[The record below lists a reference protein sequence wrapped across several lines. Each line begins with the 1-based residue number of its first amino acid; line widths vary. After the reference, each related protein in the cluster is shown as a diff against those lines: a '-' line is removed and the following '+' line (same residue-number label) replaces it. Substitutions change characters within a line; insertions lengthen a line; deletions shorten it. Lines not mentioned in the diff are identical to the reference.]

1 MNQRQF
7 LSANEAIARGA
18 WEAGVHVAAGYP
30 GTPSTE
36 IVENLALYDD
46 VDVEWSTNE
55 KVAFDVCYGASLAGA
70 RALVAMKH
78 VGLNVA
84 LDSLM
89 VTPFSGVHGGFVIVS
104 ADDPGMHSSQNEQDN
119 RYLAK
124 FAKIPMLEP
133 SNSQESKDFVKI
145 AFDMSEQFDVPVML
159 RTTTRIS
166 HTKSV
171 VGFDEPK
178 REPPKQ
184 YKKDPGK
191 YVVPIYGK
199 RWRKNV
205 EERVKRL
212 EEFANTFVHNRIEWR
227 EKEIGIVTSGI
238 SYQYAREVFPD
249 ASVLKLGM
257 TFPLPRKLVE
267 YFCDSVER
275 IYVIEELEPYLEEQ
289 LRIWGV
295 KTLYGVSEITGKSE
309 VPNMF
314 ELSPDILRRTLL
326 QGNGRTSFEKE
337 ISIPPR
343 PPVLCPG
350 CPHSGVYY
358 VLHKLKVIATG
369 DIGCYTLG
377 ALPPFNALDTTFCMG
392 AGIGNAFGIEKVK
405 RSVLGK
411 RLVAVIGDSTFLHSG
426 IAPLID
432 VVFNQGI
439 TTVIL
444 MDNSTTGMTGH
455 QQHPGMGKTIRN
467 IDTHAINY
475 EELVKAIGVR
485 HVRIIDPYNLE
496 ETESAIKEA
505 LALDEPA
512 VVISRRP
519 CVILE
524 SERAKP
530 HYPYEVIDELCEE
543 CDLCLKIGCPAI
555 DGTTPVPHI
564 SRERCIGCDL
574 CAKLCRF
581 EAIRPIESNSNIQVP
596 NPK

>member
-1 MNQRQF
+1 MITKDF
-7 LSANEAIARGA
+7 FSGNEAIARGA

-36 IVENLALYDD
+36 IIENLALFQD

-70 RALVAMKH
+70 RALVSVKH

-89 VTPFSGVHGGFVIVS
+89 VTPFSGVHGGFVVVS

-119 RYLAK
+119 RFLAK

-133 SNSQESKDFVKI
+133 SDSQECKDFAKK
-145 AFDMSEQFDVPVML
+145 AFNISEQFDVPVLL

-166 HTKSV
+166 HTKSLV
-171 VGFDEPK
+171 SFDEPK

-184 YKKDPGK
+184 YKHDPGK

-199 RWRKNV
+199 RWRKNI
-205 EERVKRL
+205 EDRVHKL
-212 EEFANTFVHNRIEWR
+212 EEFANTFAENKVEWQSR
-227 EKEIGIVTSGI
+227 KMGIITSGV

-249 ASVLKLGM
+249 ASILKLGM

-267 YFCDSVER
+267 YFCDGVEFL
-275 IYVIEELEPYLEEQ
+275 YVIEELEPYLEEQ

-295 KTLYGVSEITGKSE
+295 RNLYGVSEMIGKSA
-309 VPNMF
+309 VPNVF
-314 ELSPDILRRTLL
+314 ELSPDVLRRTLL
-326 QGNGRTSFEKE
+326 DSDGHGSFEKE
-337 ISIPPR
+337 IAIPPR

-350 CPHSGVYY
+350 CPHSGVYF
-358 VLHKLKVIATG
+358 VLHKLKVVATG

-405 RSVLGK
+405 RSALGK
-411 RLVAVIGDSTFLHSG
+411 KLVAVIGDSTFLHSG

-432 VVFNQGI
+432 IVFNKGI

-455 QQHPGMGKTIRN
+455 QQHPGMGKTIRELE
-467 IDTHAINY
+467 THAINY
-475 EELVKAIGVR
+475 EELVRAIGIR
-485 HVRIIDPYNLE
+485 HIKVIDPYNLE
-496 ETESAIKEA
+496 ETEAAIKEA
-505 LALDEPA
+505 LALEEPA
-512 VVISRRP
+512 MVISRRP
-519 CVILE
+519 CVMLE

-530 HYPYEVIDELCEE
+530 QHPYEVIDELCVE

-555 DGTTPVPHI
+555 DGSTSTPSI
-564 SRERCIGCDL
+564 SQERCIGCNL

-581 EAIRPIESNSNIQVP
+581 EAIRPIVSNSNFQVP
-596 NPK
+596 NPN